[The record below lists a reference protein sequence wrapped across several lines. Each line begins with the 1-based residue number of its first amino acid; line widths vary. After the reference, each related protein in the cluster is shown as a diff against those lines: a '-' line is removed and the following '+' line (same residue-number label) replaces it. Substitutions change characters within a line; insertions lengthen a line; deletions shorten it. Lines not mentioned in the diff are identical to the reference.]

1 VKKLLVWAIAASLL
15 VAAVVTSASALQTPT
30 YEATARMLV
39 GQEQQKSHGGIH
51 PLPPPGDAL
60 TQTLMIYIDTRPV
73 AREAIR
79 RLDVRMSPDEL
90 LNNLTVEQVES
101 SQFLRLTYTDTD
113 PARAARVVNTVG
125 QVSSERISASS
136 ASSSNIVATVF
147 EKAGIPLA
155 PVSPKPLRNGVLTLV
170 AGLALCAGAAL
181 ARTAGRARATG
192 TLGERPSRQGVGQA
206 GALGRWHR
214 DYSIVKRVKEKEL
227 LRALGRRGKLTAVE
241 AALET
246 SLTVEETNRMLFE
259 LAAGGHLEVTVEH
272 GKLLYSFWGEDGA

>member
-1 VKKLLVWAIAASLL
+1 MKKLLVWAIAASLL

-113 PARAARVVNTVG
+113 PARAMQVVNTVG
-125 QVSSERISASS
+125 QVSSERISEAD
-136 ASSSNIVATVF
+136 AISNNITATVW
-147 EKAGIPLA
+147 EQAEV
-155 PVSPKPLRNGVLTLV
+155 PVTPASPRPLRNGLIALVVGLVLIGVV
-170 AGLALCAGAAL
+170 A
-181 ARTAGRARATG
+181 T
-192 TLGERPSRQGVGQA
+192 V
-206 GALGRWHR
+206 RWH
-214 DYSIVKRVKEKEL
+214 
-227 LRALGRRGKLTAVE
+227 LRSV
-241 AALET
+241 
-246 SLTVEETNRMLFE
+246 
-259 LAAGGHLEVTVEH
+259 
-272 GKLLYSFWGEDGA
+272 